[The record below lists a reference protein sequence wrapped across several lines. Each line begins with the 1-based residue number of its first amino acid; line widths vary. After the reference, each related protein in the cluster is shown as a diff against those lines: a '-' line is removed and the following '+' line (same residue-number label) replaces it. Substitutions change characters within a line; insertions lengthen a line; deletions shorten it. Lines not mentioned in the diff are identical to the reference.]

1 MANIHGNE
9 LGIYIDSHS
18 ADGANA
24 TDLSETTYQLIAC
37 ATSCSLNLSNA
48 TIETTCKKS
57 TAGALDDASVR
68 HTIAGQQSWTM
79 NVDGL
84 VDLTADGATA
94 GDKQTGFAD
103 LMDLAIARTDV
114 YVAFSTGVDGDKE
127 YWGKAFISSI
137 DVTAGVD
144 DFATY
149 SATLE
154 GNGDLT
160 KRDVDYTTV

>member
-9 LGIYIDSHS
+9 LGIYIDSAS

-24 TDLSETTYQLIAC
+24 ANLGPTTYQLVAC

-48 TIETTCKKS
+48 TIETTCKAS
-57 TAGALDDASVR
+57 TTGALDDASVR

-79 NVDGL
+79 SVDGL
-84 VDLTADGATA
+84 VDLTADGATGA
-94 GDKQTGFAD
+94 ETGFVD

-114 YVAFSTGVDGDKE
+114 YVAFSTGVDSDDE
-127 YWGKAFISSI
+127 YWGKGFISSI

-149 SATLE
+149 SATIE
-154 GNGDLT
+154 GNGDLA
-160 KRDVDYTTV
+160 KRTVDYTA